1 MPAAAGSPILRSS
14 GCTKLDD
21 IESVSTLSESDEL
34 LRSLLTVSSL
44 GFGKAELLCVD
55 TREGALKPDGID
67 FPDLSCIC
75 AIPGLTCSKD
85 EQISTSVSKVF
96 PSFVG
101 RLFPISQSR
110 VCNPD
115 IA

>member
-1 MPAAAGSPILRSS
+1 MPAAGSPILRSS

-34 LRSLLTVSSL
+34 LCSSLTVLSL
-44 GFGKAELLCVD
+44 DFGKAKLLCVD
-55 TREGALKPDGID
+55 TREGALEPDGID
-67 FPDLSCIC
+67 FPDLNCIC
-75 AIPGLTCSKD
+75 AIPGLICAIDKQVLTSMSG
-85 EQISTSVSKVF
+85 ISLPLFGKLVSV
-96 PSFVG
+96 P
-101 RLFPISQSR
+101 RLR